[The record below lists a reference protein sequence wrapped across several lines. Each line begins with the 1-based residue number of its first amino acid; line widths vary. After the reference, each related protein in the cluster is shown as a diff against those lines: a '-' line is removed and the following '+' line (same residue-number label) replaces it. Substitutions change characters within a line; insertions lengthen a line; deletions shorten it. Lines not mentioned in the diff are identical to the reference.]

1 MLAKCCKSKVFTFA
15 FPLFHFYLPT
25 REKLLISPLDTHTVS
40 NDLSTAVT
48 TYLSLIF
55 LKAICKAKICL
66 RSLYGGHGK
75 QDLSLI
81 FSTKQIVFIACELNV
96 WISKLEKSKIPLYL
110 VQYRPRNSKENDAT
124 KVLWRILLRI

>member
-55 LKAICKAKICL
+55 KLFV
-66 RSLYGGHGK
+66 K
-75 QDLSLI
+75 QKFVYEVCMVD
-81 FSTKQIVFIACELNV
+81 TANK
-96 WISKLEKSKIPLYL
+96 
-110 VQYRPRNSKENDAT
+110 T
-124 KVLWRILLRI
+124 